1 MLPPCPTILDIG
13 SKDARGCYAFG
24 SPPEG
29 STVLCADIAAGPG
42 VDIVCDAHDMRENLA
57 DNTIDCVVTISTLEH
72 VKKPWI
78 VVDEIYRV
86 LKPGGMLYVNTPWV
100 FPFHADPNDHYRF
113 SHRGLEILC
122 ERFDVLESGYNRGPA
137 STMAHLSAHS
147 LAIMLSFNSRM
158 LYGIL
163 VDLLKWPLAPFKYLD
178 ALLKRHPMAHVVAN
192 GAYVVGR
199 KPAMAAD

>member
-1 MLPPCPTILDIG
+1 M
-13 SKDARGCYAFG
+13 
-24 SPPEG
+24 
-29 STVLCADIAAGPG
+29 LCADIAAGPG